1 MQYDE
6 LIAACIKAL
15 KEFNPKIEGPNS
27 FIERFLKSVIHQYFY
42 LNFKQV
48 TKETVERMFIKQVF
62 YGVLR
67 YTDFLKIFTESL
79 FVSKPSSTERK
90 DETLFDIFIYLT
102 IFRLNELP
110 LDDFKSLVIV
120 SYIFH
125 YLYFYFYYSF
135 KIALK

>member
-1 MQYDE
+1 MGFPE
-6 LIAACIKAL
+6 
-15 KEFNPKIEGPNS
+15 IE
-27 FIERFLKSVIHQYFY
+27 Y
-42 LNFKQV
+42 
-48 TKETVERMFIKQVF
+48 
-62 YGVLR
+62 
-67 YTDFLKIFTESL
+67 LKIFTESL

-120 SYIFH
+120 SYMFH